1 MSDSNTTY
9 TPPTEC
15 VVPEGQHLVD
25 GLSVRELDIVSR
37 QLGCDVSAALADKGT
52 GAGKL
57 WAALP
62 RLAWVWTKRRDPHAK
77 LDPFLDLTAA
87 QLGTLLGDDDPAGD
101 QVDDDPDA
109 NPTDPAPAS

>member
-1 MSDSNTTY
+1 MSENTSTTY

-25 GLSVRELDIVSR
+25 GLSVRELDIISR

-62 RLAWVWTKRRDPHAK
+62 RLAWVWAKRRDPHAK
-77 LDPFLDLTAA
+77 LDPFLDLTAE
-87 QLGTLLGDDDPAGD
+87 QLGQLLGDDDVAGD
-101 QVDDDPDA
+101 VDDPET